1 MGEASEHH
9 YLVALGSNSR
19 VPGVGAPRAV
29 LAAAVAALAESG
41 WEVEAVARVIDS
53 APVGPSLR
61 RYANGAAIITGDLS
75 PPDALENLQDIER
88 AFGRNRRGQR
98 WRSRTL
104 DLDIVLWSGGAWHT
118 GELAIPHP
126 LFRQRAFVLHPAAEI
141 APHWHDPVTHL
152 TVRQLAAGLS

>member
-9 YLVALGSNSR
+9 YLVALGSNCR

-41 WEVEAVARVIDS
+41 WEVEAVARVVDS

-61 RYANGAAIITGDLS
+61 RYANGAAIITGDLA

-141 APHWHDPVTHL
+141 APHWRDPVTHL
-152 TVRQLAAGLS
+152 TVRQLAARLS

>member
-1 MGEASEHH
+1 M
-9 YLVALGSNSR
+9 
-19 VPGVGAPRAV
+19 
-29 LAAAVAALAESG
+29 AALAESG

-61 RYANGAAIITGDLS
+61 RYANGAAIITGDLA
-75 PPDALENLQDIER
+75 PPDALENLQEIER
-88 AFGRNRRGQR
+88 AFGRNRCGQR

-126 LFRQRAFVLHPAAEI
+126 LFRQRAFVLRPAAEI

-152 TVRQLAAGLS
+152 TVRQLAARLS